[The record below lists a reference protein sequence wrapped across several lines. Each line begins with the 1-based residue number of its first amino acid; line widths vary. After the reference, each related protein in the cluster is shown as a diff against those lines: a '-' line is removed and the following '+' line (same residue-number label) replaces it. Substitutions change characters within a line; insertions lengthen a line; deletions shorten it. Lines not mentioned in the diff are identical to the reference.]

1 MWKQRLESELDKW
14 TRSRKRSL
22 ESQAESKC
30 ESRGN
35 ETNQDGFTTPITRHI
50 GAEPDDDE
58 REWKYPD
65 RVICC
70 KRDECGEQA
79 LRGC

>member
-1 MWKQRLESELDKW
+1 MWKQRLKAELDKW

-35 ETNQDGFTTPITRHI
+35 ETNQDGFTPAIAGHI
-50 GAEPDDDE
+50 GAEPGDDE
-58 REWKYPD
+58 RQWKYPD

-70 KRDECGEQA
+70 KRDQSGEPA